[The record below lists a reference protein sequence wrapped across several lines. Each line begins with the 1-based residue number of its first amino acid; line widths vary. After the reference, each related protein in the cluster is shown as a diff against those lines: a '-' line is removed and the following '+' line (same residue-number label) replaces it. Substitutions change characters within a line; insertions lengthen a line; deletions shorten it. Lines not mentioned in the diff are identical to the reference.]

1 MKRMT
6 IAAMMVSAFAFAAV
20 AQTTPSATPPANSG
34 PGNSA
39 INAPNAPSKPGAPV
53 AGANSFTESQ
63 AQARIEDKGFST
75 VTDLRKDDAGV
86 WRATATKDGKQHNVS
101 LDFQGNV
108 VAQ

>member
-1 MKRMT
+1 MKR
-6 IAAMMVSAFAFAAV
+6 IALAATAASMFALSAI
-20 AQTTPSATPPANSG
+20 AQTTPSATPPANTG

-39 INAPNAPSKPGAPV
+39 VNAPNAPARPGAPV

-63 AQARIEDKGFST
+63 AKSRIEDKGFST
-75 VTDLRKDDAGV
+75 VTNLKKDDAGV

-101 LDFQGNV
+101 VDFQGNV